1 MPVTASQ
8 GTAGQLQEAP
18 ALAALAESVPAFAA
32 AVGLQQ
38 EVVDLAIDRLL
49 LAPVHCSAT
58 GPAGVF
64 AASSTDGSAGACTS
78 AHRGG
83 RVRWLS
89 ASALGN
95 SQLGFGATRLLG
107 YVGAA
112 ADVPHFVLEQ
122 GLQGDKVRAGFLVLL
137 TVAAAPAA
145 PPAAA
150 CLPACAPPS
159 HPSHAAMLC
168 HCLPAAVSGHHHA
181 VSPPGLG
188 HRPAIPACLLQRR

>member
-1 MPVTASQ
+1 MPVAAAQ
-8 GTAGQLQEAP
+8 GTAGQLQEAA
-18 ALAALAESVPAFAA
+18 ALAASSPAFAA

-38 EVVDLAIDRLL
+38 AVVDLATDRLQ
-49 LAPVHCSAT
+49 LAPVHCAAT

-64 AASSTDGSAGACTS
+64 AVSSTDGSAGACIS

-83 RVRWLS
+83 QVHWLS

-95 SQLGFGATRLLG
+95 SQLGFGVTRLLG

-122 GLQGDKVRAGFLVLL
+122 GLQGDKVRAGFLLLL
-137 TVAAAPAA
+137 TVAVAPAA

-150 CLPACAPPS
+150 WLPALRPLTL
-159 HPSHAAMLC
+159 HAAMFC
-168 HCLPAAVSGHHHA
+168 HCS
-181 VSPPGLG
+181 
-188 HRPAIPACLLQRR
+188 ACCSFRAPSR

>member
-1 MPVTASQ
+1 MPVAAAQ

-18 ALAALAESVPAFAA
+18 ALAALAASSPAFAA

-38 EVVDLAIDRLL
+38 EVVDRAIDRLL

-64 AASSTDGSAGACTS
+64 AASSTDGSAGACAS

-83 RVRWLS
+83 RVHWLS

-95 SQLGFGATRLLG
+95 SQLGFGATCLLG

-145 PPAAA
+145 PSAAA
-150 CLPACAPPS
+150 WLSALRPLTPLTLPCFATI
-159 HPSHAAMLC
+159 
-168 HCLPAAVSGHHHA
+168 LPAAVSGHHHA
-181 VSPPGLG
+181 VSSPGLG